1 MAVLKQSIWT
11 STNCTESDAQSLAN
25 HFNKAL
31 TFAHKVEVVKL
42 TDKWFMITGTV
53 NAKATCD
60 RIMKTMKEEAV
71 AAQALET
78 SAAKES

>member
-25 HFNKAL
+25 P
-31 TFAHKVEVVKL
+31 
-42 TDKWFMITGTV
+42 GTV

-60 RIMKTMKEEAV
+60 RIMKTMKEEAI
-71 AAQALET
+71 AGQALET
-78 SAAKES
+78 SAAKEN